1 LYEEAFN
8 EEHFKPTASS
18 YITIASAILGNYL
31 VSLALTGGDERVK
44 KIKELLD
51 EHLRVLNADEGHS
64 VMTRLTLNA
73 LLGSRGELSGELGG
87 RLVVKPEEL
96 IESFRYEMLRR
107 FLPALMVTFGVIKP
121 ENGIKLC
128 EEFINDDCIYS
139 VFAAEGD
146 SAAVSQLRE
155 ALINAFRE
163 RILEDEMLD
172 LLKELGFDAKSL
184 NDEFR
189 GLAYGLDGKSL
200 VQLIAPG
207 TSGAMLALMLYA
219 LINGDEKL
227 AKAYALRGAV
237 TLSVK
242 LLTRP
247 FLNVYRAC
255 ETGCDLSNEDLRQA
269 ITELFLFQI

>member
-1 LYEEAFN
+1 
-8 EEHFKPTASS
+8 
-18 YITIASAILGNYL
+18 
-31 VSLALTGGDERVK
+31 
-44 KIKELLD
+44 
-51 EHLRVLNADEGHS
+51 
-64 VMTRLTLNA
+64 
-73 LLGSRGELSGELGG
+73 
-87 RLVVKPEEL
+87 
-96 IESFRYEMLRR
+96 
-107 FLPALMVTFGVIKP
+107 MVTFGVIKP
-121 ENGIKLC
+121 ENGIKFC
-128 EEFINDDCIYS
+128 EQFIDHDCIYS
-139 VFAAEGD
+139 VFAAEGN
-146 SAAVSQLRE
+146 SAAVNQLRE
-155 ALINAFRE
+155 ALIKHFRE
-163 RILEDEMLD
+163 RIFEEEISD
-172 LLKELGFDAKSL
+172 LLKELGFNTKSL

-189 GLAYGLDGKSL
+189 GLTYGLDGKSL

-269 ITELFLFQI
+269 ITELFLFQT